1 MSSSSKALSSW
12 AKAASVY
19 LDRRVIAILFL
30 GFSSGLPLALT
41 GATLSVWLVEGGVAK
56 TAIGMFALVGLPYT
70 LKFAW
75 APLIDRLRLPVL
87 TRLLGRRRGRCW
99 IRPGRSR
106 IGTGSRR
113 RGGCRS
119 GSGRW

>member
-1 MSSSSKALSSW
+1 M
-12 AKAASVY
+12 
-19 LDRRVIAILFL
+19 FL

-41 GATLSVWLVEGGVAK
+41 GATLSVWLVEGGIAK

-87 TRLLGRRRGRCW
+87 TPAAGPQARMGGADSGGVDAGAARARLD
-99 IRPGRSR
+99 
-106 IGTGSRR
+106 
-113 RGGCRS
+113 RS
-119 GSGRW
+119 GE

>member
-1 MSSSSKALSSW
+1 MSSSFQALSSW

-19 LDRRVIAILFL
+19 LDRRVVAILFL

-41 GATLSVWLVEGGVAK
+41 GATLSVWLVEGGIAK

-87 TRLLGRRRGRCW
+87 TRLLGRRRGW
-99 IRPGRSR
+99 AVLDS
-106 IGTGSRR
+106 
-113 RGGCRS
+113 GGVDAGAARARLDRS
-119 GSGRW
+119 GE